1 MDLRTY
7 FTQRALQ
14 ALQDPRVAAI
24 MRDERVSRALMNALR
39 LRGKVQRSFDERVD
53 ALAKTLNLA
62 TKREVRE
69 LRRTIRR
76 LEDELRRSQRND
88 ATD

>member
-1 MDLRTY
+1 MDIRTY
-7 FTQRALQ
+7 LTQRALQ

-39 LRGKVQRSFDERVD
+39 LRGKVQRSFDERVENV
-53 ALAKTLNLA
+53 AKLLNLA

-69 LRRTIRR
+69 LRRTIRK
-76 LEDELRRSQRND
+76 LEDELKRSQR
-88 ATD
+88 